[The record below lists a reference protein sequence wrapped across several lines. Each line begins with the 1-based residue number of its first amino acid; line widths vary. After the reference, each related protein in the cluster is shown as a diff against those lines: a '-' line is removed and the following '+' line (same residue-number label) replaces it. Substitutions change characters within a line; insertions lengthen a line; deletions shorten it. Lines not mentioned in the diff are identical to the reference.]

1 MSSRV
6 AWVGLAVL
14 WIAAAHAEAGSLH
27 EDVDKLISAKAGST
41 PLAGPCDDATFLRRA
56 YFDFVGRIPYLDE
69 ARKFL
74 DDASPEKRTKLI
86 DDLLAGPEYPRRMEE
101 LFHVILME
109 RRGDHPE
116 WSKFLRSSFETNT
129 PWDQFAREIIHPVT
143 GDETKRGAAY
153 FHTRRL
159 EKNGQETT
167 DYPGLTRDV
176 GRLFMGIDLQCAQ
189 CHDHLFIDDYKQVD
203 FQGLYTVFLNTS
215 IKGGVQFPAIA
226 EKPAAAKLEFVS
238 VFEGTKKA
246 TGPRIPFGAEFDVP
260 PPTGSALALLANSL
274 PAADNRLF
282 VQNAANRFWFV
293 LMGRGLVHP
302 LDLQH
307 AKNPPSHPELLELL
321 AREFAA
327 HKFDVKW
334 LLRELALTQTYARSS
349 EIGSGEP
356 PAPELFAVA
365 VERRLSAEQLL
376 RSVLIATGDPSETRD
391 AAKLS
396 VVFDALRPKA
406 LKAFANPPKE
416 PEDNYN
422 MSVQAAL
429 TLLNDEAFLKLFESR
444 PGNLTDRLSK
454 VADPNQLAEDL
465 YLTVLVR
472 RPADDER
479 AEVSAYLSRPPNTG
493 SETQRA
499 NAVRQLVW
507 ALVASTEFSLNH

>member
-1 MSSRV
+1 MHFRIT
-6 AWVGLAVL
+6 WLG
-14 WIAAAHAEAGSLH
+14 WAAIWFAATPVNAASLH
-27 EDVDKLISAKAGST
+27 EEVDQLIAAKAGSV
-41 PLAGPCDDATFLRRA
+41 PLAGACDDATFLRRA
-56 YFDFVGRIPYLDE
+56 YFDFVGRIPHSDE
-69 ARKFL
+69 VRKFL
-74 DDASPEKRTKLI
+74 DDTSPEKRTKLI
-86 DDLLAGPEYPRRMEE
+86 DDLLGGPEYPRRMEE

-116 WSKFLRSSFETNT
+116 WSKFLRSSFETNK
-129 PWDQFAREIIHPVT
+129 PWDQFAREIIHPVM

-215 IKGGVQFPAIA
+215 IKGDVPFPAIT
-226 EKPAAAKLEFVS
+226 EKAASAKLEFVS

-246 TGPRIPFGAEFDVP
+246 TGPRIPFGPEYDVP

-282 VQNAANRFWFV
+282 VQNAVNRFWFV

-307 AKNPPSHPELLELL
+307 EKNPPSHPELLEFL
-321 AREFAA
+321 AREFVA

-349 EIGSGEP
+349 EIGSEEP

-376 RSVLIATGDPSETRD
+376 RSMLVATGDPAETRD

-396 VVFDALRPKA
+396 AAFDALRPKA

-416 PEDNYN
+416 PEDNYST
-422 MSVQAAL
+422 SVQAAL
-429 TLLNDEAFLKLFESR
+429 TLLNDEAFLKLFDSR
-444 PGNLTDRLSK
+444 PGNLTDRLSRMT
-454 VADPNQLAEDL
+454 DPHQLAEEL

-479 AEVSAYLSRPPNTG
+479 AEVAAFLSKSNNMG
-493 SETQRA
+493 SEAQRT